1 MCLSCGFDGAAIQ
14 SDSREH
20 GWQCPRCNADL
31 YARPPRSYA
40 ELEGLNDPEPRPAPT
55 LRPRAAMR
63 GRHVTPL
70 QGPLSLTER
79 RGPSLAAA
87 IMLALALGAAI
98 GGLALWALDSAGL
111 I

>member
-1 MCLSCGFDGAAIQ
+1 
-14 SDSREH
+14 
-20 GWQCPRCNADL
+20 
-31 YARPPRSYA
+31 
-40 ELEGLNDPEPRPAPT
+40 
-55 LRPRAAMR
+55 MR